1 LKNKFLHIE
10 KKELLRFVAY
20 LFIVFFSIKN
30 LAAQVDT
37 NTTPLDS
44 NYTHIATISEK
55 VTFITTDKLLNVY
68 VITAR
73 GEFVKYT
80 PDGKEIARYNNFSL
94 GNPSLADATNPFQI
108 LLYFPEFMTVVTL
121 DNTLNEAA
129 RYELFD
135 LNVSEVDALC
145 FANDG
150 NVWLYDPTTFTLKK
164 IDRNSK
170 VLLESENF
178 AFVFDEL
185 PQPNFLIERNNRL
198 YMNDPQRGVFIFD
211 VYAAYETLI
220 PVMELENLQVIDEQL
235 VYAKGSTLQTFH
247 TQMLYTRSLALPRE
261 ANEKDR
267 INIERNRVF
276 VVKENEVIFY
286 KF

>member
-1 LKNKFLHIE
+1 MKNKILHI
-10 KKELLRFVAY
+10 KKYSAAKLVAY
-20 LFIVFFSIKN
+20 LFIVFISIKN
-30 LAAQVDT
+30 LTAQVDI

-80 PDGKEIARYNNFSL
+80 PEGKEIARYNNFSL
-94 GNPSLADATNPFQI
+94 GNPSLVDATNPFQI

-220 PVMELENLQVIDEQL
+220 PVMGLENLQVIDEQL
-235 VYAKGSTLQTFH
+235 VYAKGSTLQAFH

-261 ANEKDR
+261 ASEKDR

>member
-1 LKNKFLHIE
+1 MKNRFLHI
-10 KKELLRFVAY
+10 KNAHLVRFAVCFFV
-20 LFIVFFSIKN
+20 LFFSIKN
-30 LAAQVDT
+30 LAAQADIS
-37 NTTPLDS
+37 TTPLDS

-80 PDGKEIARYNNFSL
+80 PEGKEIARYNNFSL

-150 NVWLYDPTTFTLKK
+150 NVWLYDPTTFSLKK

-178 AFVFDEL
+178 TFIFDEL
-185 PQPNFLIERNNRL
+185 PEPNFLIERNNRL

-220 PVMELENLQVIDEQL
+220 PVMGLENLQVIDEQL
-235 VYAKGSTLQTFH
+235 VYAKGATLQAFH
-247 TQMLYTRSLALPRE
+247 TQMLYTRSLALPHE
-261 ANEKDR
+261 ADEQDR

-276 VVKENEVIFY
+276 IVKENEVIFY